1 MKSTKG
7 TGESKMLKNEGAK
20 RVTRFEWFLSALLS
34 VWFAALPAYA
44 HHAFAAEFDAKQ
56 EITIKGTLTS
66 FEWVNPHAWLH
77 VDVKGPDGKIVNWAV
92 EFGGPNALL
101 RRGFRKADFPPG
113 IELVVDGYRAKN
125 GSATLNGRTVKLPD
139 GRNLFGGGSAPDAPQ

>member
-1 MKSTKG
+1 
-7 TGESKMLKNEGAK
+7 MLRNENP
-20 RVTRFEWFLSALLS
+20 RREMQLELLLS
-34 VWFAALPAYA
+34 VLLSGWFAALPAYA
-44 HHAFAAEFDAKQ
+44 HHAFAAEYDAHQ
-56 EITIKGTLTS
+56 EIKLTGTLTS

-77 VDVKGPDGKIVNWAV
+77 IDVKGPDGKVVNWAI

-125 GSATLNGRTVKLPD
+125 GSATLNGKTVKLPD
-139 GRNLFGGGSAPDAPQ
+139 GRNLFGGGSAPDAPE